1 MKKFN
6 VWHIDAYS
14 GWSDYDGPDDCN
26 IHKDIIM
33 DASFTKKQVVDMYM
47 SLLGGRT
54 IAISKCEL
62 IGEGQAEYDVK

>member
-14 GWSDYDGPDDCN
+14 GWSDYDGPEDCN

-54 IAISKCEL
+54 TVISKCEL
-62 IGEGQAEYDVK
+62 IGEGQTEYDVK